1 MKNIMKTALA
11 AVFVAAFATS
21 AWAAEYT
28 TGVVKKVKTKTNQIT
43 VDHGPLK
50 NLGMDSMTMVFKAGS
65 DEILGQLKEGKKIE
79 FIAERVKGKLT
90 IVEIKK

>member
-1 MKNIMKTALA
+1 MKNILKTAFATVL
-11 AVFVAAFATS
+11 VATFATS
-21 AWAAEYT
+21 ALAAEYT

-50 NLGMDSMTMVFKAGS
+50 NLGMDTMTMVFKAGN
-65 DEILGQLKEGKKIE
+65 DEILGQLKEGAKIQ

>member
-1 MKNIMKTALA
+1 MKNLLKTALA
-11 AVFVAAFATS
+11 TVFVAAFATS
-21 AWAAEYT
+21 ALTAEYT
-28 TGVVKKVKTKTNQIT
+28 TGVVKKVKTKTNQVT

-50 NLGMDSMTMVFKAGS
+50 NLGMDAMTMVFKAGD

-79 FIAERVKGKLT
+79 CVAERIKGKLT

>member
-1 MKNIMKTALA
+1 MKNLMKTALA
-11 AVFVAAFATS
+11 TVFVATFATS
-21 AWAAEYT
+21 ALTAEYT

-43 VDHGPLK
+43 IDHGPLK
-50 NLGMDSMTMVFKAGS
+50 NLGMDAMTMVFKAGN

-79 FIAERVKGKLT
+79 FVAERVKGKLT